1 MKYQVT
7 ASEYTDLSEDV
18 QKNYGSEKDGKHT
31 FKIEGLP
38 DYAAQEARIV
48 AMDAKVTDLLTETK
62 DAKKKAKD
70 AQKLADQAAHDKASN
85 DGDVDALNL
94 SWQKK
99 YDTAVDGLTAE
110 RDLSNSALNKATSH
124 TTAIEL
130 STMLA
135 VKDSAEGLYPHIM
148 PRLTTEI
155 VDGEAV
161 VKVLDKDGKPSALT
175 VKELGEE
182 IAANTALAPL
192 IEASRAAGGGANG
205 TQRGG
210 AAQSKT
216 VTKAQ
221 WGDMSPSQKMEF
233 SKDGGQVTET

>member
-1 MKYQVT
+1 M
-7 ASEYTDLSEDV
+7 
-18 QKNYGSEKDGKHT
+18 
-31 FKIEGLP
+31 P
-38 DYAAQEARIV
+38 DYAAQEDRIV

-62 DAKKKAKD
+62 TAKKTAKD

-85 DGDVDALNL
+85 DGDVEALNA

-99 YDTAVDGLTAE
+99 FDTMETSLTGE

-124 TTAIEL
+124 STAVEL
-130 STMLA
+130 AATLA
-135 VKDSAEGLYPHIM
+135 VKGSSDVLLPHIM

-161 VKVLDKDGKPSALT
+161 VKVLGKDGKPSALT

-182 IAANTALAPL
+182 IAGNAAFAPL

-210 AAQSKT
+210 AAQSKS
-216 VTKAQ
+216 VTGAVFDT
-221 WGDMSPSQKMEF
+221 WSPGEKSKF
-233 SKDGGQVTET
+233 SLEGGQIIN